1 MYEFTKR
8 AEVALEETRDFAI
21 ENSYSYIGTEHLLYG
36 LTKEEK
42 GIAARVLK
50 TQGIT
55 PEYVKEQ
62 VLKIDGKM
70 TCKKVKEPELTPRAK
85 RVLEN
90 SMKESKRLGYNYIG
104 TEHILLAL
112 MKETDSI
119 GVRILI
125 DANVDPEKMFTDI
138 LKIVSKESPVSNI
151 YNSVGASTP
160 TLDMYSEDLS
170 MLVRCGKIDKIIGRK
185 EELNRVIQIL
195 TRRLKNNPLIIG
207 EAGVGKTAI
216 VEGLAYLIEKGEV
229 PEELKDKKILM
240 LDISSMLAGAKYRGD
255 FEERFK
261 KCITETKKAGN
272 IILFIDEMRTII
284 GAGSA
289 EGSLDA
295 ANILKPYLSRDG
307 IRIIGA
313 TTKEEY
319 TKYIEKD
326 SALDRRFQKVYIS
339 EPTEKEAIAIIKGI
353 KGKYEKYHNVKITDD
368 AVLCA
373 VRLSHRYIV
382 DKNLPDK
389 AIDIIDEACSKSKYL
404 KVESKEVED
413 KLEVIKEKIL
423 ESKASKKIVTITSK
437 DVEEVV
443 ARWTKIP
450 VEKLGKDDMVKLRDL
465 ENKLK
470 KRVIGQDEAV
480 SALAKAI
487 KRNRVGLRDP
497 KRPIASFLLTGPTGV
512 GKTEVVK
519 ALASELFDDEN
530 SIIRVDMSE
539 YMEAHSTSKLIGSP
553 PGYVGYGEGGY
564 LTEKV
569 RRAPYSIVLFDEI
582 EKAHTDVY
590 NVLLQILDDGRLT
603 DSLGRTVDFKNTI
616 CIMTSNLGAR
626 NIVESKSVG
635 FVKEENK
642 EEAYENM
649 KKAVME
655 EVNKRFSPEFLNR
668 LDDVIVF
675 NKLDEVSVKKITRL
689 LLKDVEQRAKLQG
702 IKIKF
707 EEAVVDYISKVGYDS
722 KKGARPLK
730 RAITR
735 KIEDKFADYV
745 IEQKIDM
752 KDSIVISFSKEKN
765 DVVIEKKKKGKME
778 ENKVESNKV

>member
-8 AEVALEETRDFAI
+8 AEIALEETRSFAI

-36 LTKEEK
+36 LVKEEK
-42 GIAARVLK
+42 GIAARILSK
-50 TQGIT
+50 QGINAN
-55 PEYVKEQ
+55 YVKEEI
-62 VLKIDGKM
+62 LKIDGKM
-70 TCKKVKEPELTPRAK
+70 SKKLVKEPELTPRAK

-90 SMKESKRLGYNYIG
+90 SIKESKRLGYNYIG
-104 TEHILLAL
+104 TEHILLSL

-138 LKIVSKESPVSNI
+138 LKVVSKESPISNI
-151 YNSVGASTP
+151 YNSENISTP
-160 TLDMYSEDLS
+160 TLDLYSEDLNILARS
-170 MLVRCGKIDKIIGRK
+170 GKIDRIVGR
-185 EELNRVIQIL
+185 EDELNRIIQIL
-195 TRRLKNNPLIIG
+195 TRKLKNNPLIIG
-207 EAGVGKTAI
+207 EAGVGKTAV

-240 LDISSMLAGAKYRGD
+240 LDISSMIAGAKYRGD

-261 KCITETKKAGN
+261 KCIAETKKAGN

-289 EGSLDA
+289 EGALDA
-295 ANILKPYLSRDG
+295 ANILKPYLSRGG

-319 TKYIEKD
+319 AKYIEKD
-326 SALDRRFQKVYIS
+326 SALDRRFQRVDVA
-339 EPTEKEAIAIIKGI
+339 EPTEKESISIIKGI
-353 KGKYEKYHNVKITDD
+353 KEKYEKYHNVKITDD
-368 AVLCA
+368 AVIQA
-373 VRLSHRYIV
+373 VRLSKRYIP
-382 DKNLPDK
+382 DRNLPDK
-389 AIDIIDEACSKSKYL
+389 AIDIIDEACSKAKYT
-404 KVESKEVED
+404 KGKKEKTED
-413 KLEVIKEKIL
+413 KIEEIKEKIL
-423 ESKASKKIVTITSK
+423 SQKTSKKIITISAK

-443 ARWTKIP
+443 ARMVKIP
-450 VEKLGKDDMVKLRDL
+450 VKKLEKDDMLRLKDLETKLR
-465 ENKLK
+465 K
-470 KRVIGQDEAV
+470 KVVGQDEAV
-480 SALAKAI
+480 SLLAKAI
-487 KRNRVGLRDP
+487 KRSRVGLRDP

-512 GKTEVVK
+512 GKTQIVK
-519 ALASELFDDEN
+519 ALATELFDDEN

-553 PGYVGYGEGGY
+553 PGYVGFGEGGY

-569 RRAPYSIVLFDEI
+569 RRTPYSIVLFDEI

-590 NVLLQILDDGRLT
+590 NILLQILDDGRLT
-603 DSLGRTVDFKNTI
+603 DSQGRTVDFKNTI

-626 NIVESKSVG
+626 NIMNMKSVG
-635 FVKEENK
+635 FVKEDSK
-642 EEAYENM
+642 DEAYEKM

-675 NKLDEVSVKKITRL
+675 NKLDESSVKKITRL
-689 LLKDVEQRAKLQG
+689 LLKDVEARAKLQG

-707 EEAVVDYISKVGYDS
+707 EDNLIDYISKVGYDRE
-722 KKGARPLK
+722 KGARPLK
-730 RAITR
+730 RAIQS
-735 KIEDKFADYV
+735 KIEDKFADYI
-745 IEQKIDM
+745 IEQKIDLN
-752 KDSIVISFSKEKN
+752 DSITISFSELK
-765 DVVIEKKKKGKME
+765 DDIVIKKKE
-778 ENKVESNKV
+778 SSKV